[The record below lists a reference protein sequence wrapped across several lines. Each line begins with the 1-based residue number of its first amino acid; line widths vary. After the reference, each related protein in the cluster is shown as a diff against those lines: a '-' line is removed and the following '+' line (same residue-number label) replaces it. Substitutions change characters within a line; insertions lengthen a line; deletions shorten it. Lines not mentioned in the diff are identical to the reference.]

1 MIKEKNPAE
10 KTEKTD
16 FQGPIS
22 LDAILAA
29 TSGKTATT
37 KVDDKKPVVQQ
48 QAPAPP
54 IKEEEKEE
62 VAVNQKEGD
71 DNNGPAANNNEPAP
85 EPVKPNVVPGT
96 ETEAFKTAKRLL
108 GLGLLE
114 DFMVQTSEEDEEG
127 TPISEFI
134 SMSDENLEEII
145 KIHKQENEKNISS
158 NYIPKEGLREHELK
172 VIEILRKGG
181 DLSKIA
187 KTEEEAFKRPFEG
200 FDMDDQNRQIDV
212 RYTDLVH
219 QKGLDHESA
228 ITIIDKEVKSGVIA
242 EKSKEIFD
250 TYRKAHTAYID
261 KILEEQSKEKEFK
274 ELNFKENKK
283 LLTAKLKEA
292 GLKESVYKKV
302 ASEYGKKNES
312 GDYALVDKLREAL
325 DNPEAN
331 HELILHLADK
341 DLFNETF
348 KIKAAQESQK
358 AIVRLASS
366 AASKGNKQVVKNTQT
381 EAESPWARAAQKY
394 NEAIKNQ

>member
-1 MIKEKNPAE
+1 MNKDKNS
-10 KTEKTD
+10 TEKTD

-22 LDAILAA
+22 LDAIFAA
-29 TSGKTATT
+29 TSGKTDTT
-37 KVDDKKPVVQQ
+37 KVEDKKPIVQQ
-48 QAPAPP
+48 QDT
-54 IKEEEKEE
+54 IITVKENKENKKD
-62 VAVNQKEGD
+62 VTNQKAED
-71 DNNGPAANNNEPAP
+71 TNKNPIVNNNEPAP
-85 EPVKPNVVPGT
+85 EPIKSNVVPET
-96 ETEAFKTAKRLL
+96 ETEAFKTVKRLI

-114 DFMVQTSEEDEEG
+114 DFMIQISEDDEDG
-127 TPISEFI
+127 TPISEFT

-145 KIHKQENEKNISS
+145 KIHKQESEKNISS

-172 VIEILRKGG
+172 VIEILKKGG

-228 ITIIDKEVKSGVIA
+228 ITIIDKEVKSGVIENKA
-242 EKSKEIFD
+242 KEIFD
-250 TYRKAHTAYID
+250 NYRKAHTAYID

-341 DLFNETF
+341 GLFNETF

-358 AIVRLASS
+358 TIVRLASR
-366 AASKGNKQVVKNTQT
+366 AASKGNKQIVKNTST
-381 EAESPWARAAQKY
+381 ELESPWVKAAQKY
-394 NEAIKNQ
+394 NESLNKR